1 MVAIFHPMIKFLF
14 FFWLFFFFLEF
25 SVMEGIVD
33 DGTKKTRKRQMS
45 RAKRVLANRRERE
58 RVRKM
63 NDAFEELRCV
73 IPNYEETR
81 VKTKIE
87 LLRIATSYIQS
98 LKDYIQNSVHGQ
110 EGHNL
115 ATNSHMFPP
124 EFEMES
130 STVKSGQRFSDHP
143 YPPQF
148 SVPQPPPCTDLPN
161 QFQFPQPHM
170 GQFPSSLSNF
180 GIPESSHQEFCNLL
194 ATSLADSHSGESLLL
209 NLQVKKKK

>member
-1 MVAIFHPMIKFLF
+1 
-14 FFWLFFFFLEF
+14 
-25 SVMEGIVD
+25 MEGIVD

-98 LKDYIQNSVHGQ
+98 LKDCTQNSVHGQ
-110 EGHNL
+110 EAHNL
-115 ATNSHMFPP
+115 AANSYMFPP

-130 STVKSGQRFSDHP
+130 STVKSGPRFSDHP